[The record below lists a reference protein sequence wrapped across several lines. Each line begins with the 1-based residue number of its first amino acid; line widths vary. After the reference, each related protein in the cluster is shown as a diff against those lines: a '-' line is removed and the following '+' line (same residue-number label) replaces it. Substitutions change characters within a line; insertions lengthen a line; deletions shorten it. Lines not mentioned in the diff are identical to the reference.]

1 MSQTSLESIQFANRL
16 AEAMKAKQIKHSPT
30 SLQRLFNESFEGKQV
45 TPHTVRNW
53 MLGNALPT
61 KDKLVCLAKLLGTSS
76 EYLRFGTENGK
87 TFVITNDDGT
97 TNELTNQQQQF
108 VKQYLALNLTQQQ
121 LVSDLVAEISTK

>member
-1 MSQTSLESIQFANRL
+1 MSNTSIESIQFANRL

-45 TPHTVRNW
+45 TSHTVRNW
-53 MLGNALPT
+53 MLGKGLPT
-61 KDKLVCLAKLLGTSS
+61 QDKLVCLAKLLGTSS

-87 TFVITNDDGT
+87 TFVITNEDGT

-108 VKQYLALNLTQQQ
+108 VKQYLALTFTQQQ
-121 LVSDLVAEISTK
+121 LVSDLVAEIGMK

>member
-53 MLGNALPT
+53 MLGKTLPT
-61 KDKLVCLAKLLGTSS
+61 QDKLVCLAKLLGTSS

-87 TFVITNDDGT
+87 TFVIKNEDGT
-97 TNELTNQQQQF
+97 SNELSNQQQQF

-121 LVSDLVAEISTK
+121 LVNDLVSEISLK

>member
-1 MSQTSLESIQFANRL
+1 MSNTSIESIQFANRL
-16 AEAMKAKQIKHSPT
+16 AEAIKAKQIKHSPT

-53 MLGNALPT
+53 MLGKTLPT
-61 KDKLVCLAKLLGTSS
+61 QDKLVCLAKLLGTSS

-121 LVSDLVAEISTK
+121 LVSDLIAEISTK

>member
-1 MSQTSLESIQFANRL
+1 MGNTSIESIQFANRL

-53 MLGNALPT
+53 MLGKTLPT
-61 KDKLVCLAKLLGTSS
+61 QDKLVCLAKLLGTSS

-97 TNELTNQQQQF
+97 TNELNNQQQQF
-108 VKQYLALNLTQQQ
+108 VKQYLTLNLTQQQ
-121 LVSDLVAEISTK
+121 LVNDLVSEISLK

>member
-53 MLGNALPT
+53 MLGKTLPT
-61 KDKLVCLAKLLGTSS
+61 QDKLVCLAKLLGTSS

-87 TFVITNDDGT
+87 TFVIKNDDGT

-121 LVSDLVAEISTK
+121 LVSDLIAEISTK